1 MSAPIPNPDSALV
14 AALTTGRAAEYVAI
28 CFHSHYERLA
38 PDFGYATRL
47 DSAVSWAQVPEQNRR
62 LMIATA
68 GHVIRDILDLVAPID
83 GSVDKNPNQGRGA
96 DLVRTEGEGGSRSAA
111 DAGIGGAHD
120 ASDGRVGQDHA
131 GAPSE
136 LKPATDGDRASD
148 PPGATHT
155 PSLLNRRRAKDI
167 GLMKSAQRRTL
178 DDEGICTRCGAPD
191 VHCMCGDV
199 DAQID
204 GSGTAS

>member
-1 MSAPIPNPDSALV
+1 MSQNPDSV
-14 AALTTGRAAEYVAI
+14 RRYDDRDMAEAY
-28 CFHSHYERLA
+28 LA
-38 PDFGYATRL
+38 GYMSAEAVWTHGTEACVQRVEEIADEFGEWIEAY
-47 DSAVSWAQVPEQNRR
+47 DIEVYPEQ
-62 LMIATA
+62 
-68 GHVIRDILDLVAPID
+68 ID

-155 PSLLNRRRAKDI
+155 PSLLDRRRAKDI

-199 DAQID
+199 AAQID
-204 GSGTAS
+204 GSGAGDE